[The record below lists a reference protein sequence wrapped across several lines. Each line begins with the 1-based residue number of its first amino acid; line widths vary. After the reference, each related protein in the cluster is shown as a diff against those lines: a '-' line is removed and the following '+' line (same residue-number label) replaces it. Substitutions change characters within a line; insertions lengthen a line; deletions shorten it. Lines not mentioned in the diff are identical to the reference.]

1 MVSHIADDKI
11 FIINGS
17 QNNKM
22 NNDIRTYNYCDESPL
37 ISRIRQIK
45 KYLDKKFS
53 DIKVDVDFTD
63 VEQKITD
70 STSEI
75 KETINTS
82 SSDIK
87 DTITEST
94 DGIKETISESTAELK
109 ETINTSTSD
118 IKEAIE
124 DAKPCFCNL
133 ATKEDVTE
141 AKNEIIKEIDEK
153 FVDLNE
159 LIKQ

>member
-1 MVSHIADDKI
+1 
-11 FIINGS
+11 
-17 QNNKM
+17 M
-22 NNDIRTYNYCDESPL
+22 NNDIRTYNFCDDSPL
-37 ISRIRQIK
+37 ISRTTQVK
-45 KYLDKKFS
+45 EYLDKKFS

-75 KETINTS
+75 KETIDTS

-87 DTITEST
+87 NTITEST
-94 DGIKETISESTAELK
+94 DGIKESITENTTELK
-109 ETINTSTSD
+109 ETINTSTSE

-124 DAKPCFCNL
+124 DAKPCLCNL
-133 ATKEDVTE
+133 ATKDDVTE
-141 AKNEIIKEIDEK
+141 AKKEIIKEIDEK